1 MGMLGKLIFLA
12 SYCNFAESGDVVYQ
26 NLNHMLSI
34 TVKAIL
40 KAIII
45 IQNISI
51 VLCLCYYSGI
61 L

>member
-1 MGMLGKLIFLA
+1 METLGKLIFLA
-12 SYCNFAESGDVVYQ
+12 SYCNFAESGDVYQ

-45 IQNISI
+45 IRNISI